1 MFSKTALILVLCL
14 LCFTSL
20 SKAQLKAGDKAP
32 RVFITDWI
40 SNIPEDKDLRG
51 KFVIIDFW
59 ATWCA
64 PCLESMPHMND
75 LVDKYKSRK
84 DLVFIAMTDEERV
97 KVEGLLKRVPF
108 SSIVVSDTTRTTFR
122 DFKIKSIPTCVVI
135 DPEGGIKWVGHS
147 SKVNSAIID
156 KILKGE
162 NPESI
167 NVDAEYTVKEAS
179 KITDSLVKRYGP
191 YFMDDQIK
199 EYFDF
204 GPLTAEKPIMNM
216 SIPTK
221 VLVIGMSLKGQLS
234 QYFKVS
240 DNQIVL
246 PEKLS
251 KGLMSYIYKTR
262 ENRNEREL
270 MKLILQR
277 LNLKY
282 RTVDSLMEVMQLEVV
297 DKALLKKYALM
308 PGGII
313 TSMTN
318 NSKTYSAIFNAPFSE
333 LEPAIEGAF
342 NTTVVFKGEGDF
354 KNKMSVTIKHDNLEN
369 LKSSLKSYGIEVSS
383 VKKKLPVYVFE
394 SISR

>member
-1 MFSKTALILVLCL
+1 MFSKTAFILVFCL

-40 SNIPEDKDLRG
+40 SNIPENKDLRG

-108 SSIVVSDTTRTTFR
+108 SSIVVSDMTRTTFR
-122 DFKIKSIPTCVVI
+122 DFEIKSIPTCVVI
-135 DPEGGIKWVGHS
+135 GPEGGITWIGHS
-147 SKVNSAIID
+147 SKVNSQIID

-179 KITDSLVKRYGP
+179 KITDSLSKRYGA

-199 EYFDF
+199 EYFAF
-204 GPLTAEKPIMNM
+204 GPLTAEKPRMKM

-221 VLVIGMSLKGQLS
+221 IIVIGLSLKDQFS
-234 QYFKVS
+234 QFFEVS
-240 DNQIVL
+240 ANQIVL

-282 RTVDSLMEVMQLEVV
+282 STVDSLMEVMQLEVV
-297 DKALLKKYALM
+297 DKALFKKYAL
-308 PGGII
+308 
-313 TSMTN
+313 TESEQKV
-318 NSKTYSAIFNAPFSE
+318 SRKSSSDTYSAISNNFFSQ
-333 LEPAIEGAF
+333 LKSSIEGAF
-342 NTTVVFKGEGDF
+342 NTTVALKDERNF
-354 KNKMSVTIKHDNLEN
+354 KNKMSMTIKKDNLEN
-369 LKSSLKSYGIEVSS
+369 LRSSLKSYGIEVSS
-383 VKKKLPVYVFE
+383 AKKKLPVYVFE

>member
-1 MFSKTALILVLCL
+1 MRSKKIILLFVML
-14 LCFTSL
+14 LFASL
-20 SKAQLKAGDKAP
+20 TKAQLKAGDKAP
-32 RVFITDWI
+32 RILITDWI
-40 SNIPEDKDLRG
+40 ANNPEKKDIKG
-51 KFVIIDFW
+51 KFIVIDFW

-64 PCLESMPHMND
+64 PCLESVPHMND
-75 LVDKYKSRK
+75 LVDKYKARK
-84 DLVFIAMTDEERV
+84 DLVFLAMTDEEKV

-108 SSIVVSDTTRTTFR
+108 SSVVVSDMTRTTFN
-122 DFKIKSIPTCVVI
+122 DFKIKNIPTCVVI
-135 DPEGGIKWVGHS
+135 DPEGRIKWIGHS
-147 SKVNSAIID
+147 SKVNSEIID
-156 KILKGE
+156 KILNGE

-167 NVDAEYTVKEAS
+167 NIDTEYTAKEAS

-221 VLVIGMSLKGQLS
+221 VIVIGMSLKDQLS
-234 QYFKVS
+234 RYYKVS
-240 DNQIVL
+240 ANQIVL
-246 PEKLS
+246 PEKIS

-277 LNLKY
+277 LNLKF
-282 RTVDSLMEVMQLEVV
+282 RTTDSLMEVMQLQVV

-308 PGGII
+308 HGG
-313 TSMTN
+313 TPNSMVN

-333 LEPAIEGAF
+333 LKPAIEEAF
-342 NTTVVFKGEGDF
+342 NTTVVLKGEGDF
-354 KNKMSVTIKHDNLEN
+354 KNKMSVTIKHNNLEN
-369 LKSSLKSYGIEVSS
+369 LKSSLKSYGIEVSF
-383 VKKKLPVYVFE
+383 VKKELPVYNFE
-394 SISR
+394 FTQR

>member
-1 MFSKTALILVLCL
+1 
-14 LCFTSL
+14 
-20 SKAQLKAGDKAP
+20 
-32 RVFITDWI
+32 
-40 SNIPEDKDLRG
+40 
-51 KFVIIDFW
+51 
-59 ATWCA
+59 
-64 PCLESMPHMND
+64 MPHMND

-84 DLVFIAMTDEERV
+84 DLVFIAMTDEERI
-97 KVEGLLKRVPF
+97 KIEGLLKRVPF
-108 SSIVVSDTTRTTFR
+108 SSIVVSDMTRTTFR

-135 DPEGGIKWVGHS
+135 NPEGGITWIGHS

-167 NVDAEYTVKEAS
+167 NVDAEYTAKEAS
-179 KITDSLVKRYGP
+179 KITDSLSKRYGA

-221 VLVIGMSLKGQLS
+221 ALVIGMSLKGYLS
-234 QYFKVS
+234 RYFKVS

-246 PEKLS
+246 PEKIS

-297 DKALLKKYALM
+297 DKALFKKYALM

-318 NSKTYSAIFNAPFSE
+318 NSKTYSPLLINFQ
-333 LEPAIEGAF
+333 
-342 NTTVVFKGEGDF
+342 T
-354 KNKMSVTIKHDNLEN
+354 SVTFT
-369 LKSSLKSYGIEVSS
+369 SGSLPLV
-383 VKKKLPVYVFE
+383 
-394 SISR
+394 